1 MKQLTKLYRNTYTRK
16 TKEERISKMTD
27 IKVYTTEE
35 ALGVLKVTQ
44 RTLYRYIKAGQ
55 IKAIKLGREYRITED
70 ALKDFLERGTED
82 NYLDKLQKPEG
93 V

>member
-1 MKQLTKLYRNTYTRK
+1 
-16 TKEERISKMTD
+16 MTE

-35 ALGVLKVTQ
+35 ALEVLKVTQ

-82 NYLDKLQKPEG
+82 NYRDKLQKPHIQRE
-93 V
+93 

>member
-1 MKQLTKLYRNTYTRK
+1 
-16 TKEERISKMTD
+16 MTD

-35 ALGVLKVTQ
+35 ALEVLKVTQ

-55 IKAIKLGREYRITED
+55 LKAIKLGREYRITED

-82 NYLDKLQKPEG
+82 NYLKKLQ
-93 V
+93 